1 MSDRIKGV
9 CKDDPL
15 EVIMSARAMWTGRM
29 QDARGTYSIP
39 KSDLEDGSILLCQ
52 LGCHLGMTAPELQK
66 IAKNGNSRYLRE
78 ILDLGSV
85 CSIQIPD
92 ESVDN
97 GNENE
102 CRSLES

>member
-1 MSDRIKGV
+1 VEGIEGRPRDQSRLICDPQMSDRIKGV
-9 CKDDPL
+9 CKDDP
-15 EVIMSARAMWTGRM
+15 
-29 QDARGTYSIP
+29 SIP